1 MILGQISDLHIKAHG
16 RKSYR
21 VVDTAESLRRCI
33 AHVLNLKQPP
43 GAIVITGDLVDSGGA
58 EEYTYLRELLAPLT
72 MPYYMIPGNHD
83 DRDALR
89 AAFPDH
95 GYLRQHKD
103 RIDYVVDEHDLRI
116 VAVDTVVPR
125 ESGGR
130 LDSKSMEWLE
140 RTLSA
145 GRDRPTM
152 LLMHH
157 PPFKTWIGH
166 MDKVGLA
173 NPEILHSVVVRH
185 PQVERILCGHLHRS
199 IQVRF
204 AGTIASTCPSPAHQV
219 ELDLGPDAPSQ
230 FVMEPPGYQ
239 LHVWDRP
246 FGVVSHTAFIGEF
259 DGPYPFY
266 DEAGLIDQVE
276 DPIR

>member
-1 MILGQISDLHIKAHG
+1 MILGQISDLHIKAHR

-21 VVDTAESLRRCI
+21 VVDTAECLRQCI
-33 AHVLNLKQPP
+33 AHLLNLKQTPT
-43 GAIVITGDLVDSGGA
+43 AVVITGDLVDGGGA
-58 EEYTYLRELLAPLT
+58 AEYTCLRELLEPLT
-72 MPYYMIPGNHD
+72 MPYYLIPGNHD
-83 DRDALR
+83 DRDELR

-95 GYLRQHKD
+95 AYLRQNED
-103 RIDYVVDEHDLRI
+103 RVDYVIDEHDLRI

-130 LDSKSMEWLE
+130 LDARSMDWLD

-145 GRDRPTM
+145 QSERPTV

-173 NPEILHSVVVRH
+173 NPEILHTVVARH
-185 PQVERILCGHLHRS
+185 PQVERILCGHLHRP

-219 ELDLGPDAPSQ
+219 QLDLDPDAPSR

-239 LHVWDRP
+239 LHAWDPR
-246 FGVVSHTAFIGEF
+246 FGVASHTAYIGKF

-266 DEAGLIDQVE
+266 DETGLID
-276 DPIR
+276 

>member
-1 MILGQISDLHIKAHG
+1 MILGQISDLHIKTRG

-43 GAIVITGDLVDSGGA
+43 AAIAITGDLVDSGAPG
-58 EEYTYLRELLAPLT
+58 EYAHLRELLTPLT
-72 MPYYMIPGNHD
+72 MPYYLIPGNHD

-95 GYLRQHKD
+95 RYLRQHED
-103 RIDYVVDEHDLRI
+103 RIDYVIDEHDLRI
-116 VAVDTVVPR
+116 VALDTVIPR

-140 RTLSA
+140 RTLSE
-145 GRDRPTM
+145 RPDRPTIV
-152 LLMHH
+152 LMHH

-173 NPEILHSVVVRH
+173 NPEILHSIIVRH

-219 ELDLGPDAPSQ
+219 ELNLCPDAPSQ

-239 LHVWDRP
+239 LHVWDRT
-246 FGVVSHTAFIGEF
+246 FGVVSHAACIGEF

-266 DEAGLIDQVE
+266 DEAGLID
-276 DPIR
+276 